1 MGLNTKTIKDRIRE
15 EYLNIRNSIDPTYR
29 EEASVRICNEI
40 IKSGEYKNADTIL
53 MYSAINS
60 EVSLEPLFE
69 KVLSDKKIA
78 AFPKCYPDRV
88 LKFFEVT
95 GKDDF
100 ALGKYSISEPNE
112 GCREITDFGKAL
124 CLIPALAAGLD
135 GTRVGYGGGYYDKF
149 LVSHK
154 SIIRMCVCFDAQVSY
169 KKLPS
174 GMFDEKFSRLV
185 TERRRVFL

>member
-1 MGLNTKTIKDRIRE
+1 MEKSKVYFTDLNVAFGDDLTKK
-15 EYLNIRNSIDPTYR
+15 
-29 EEASVRICNEI
+29 
-40 IKSGEYKNADTIL
+40 
-53 MYSAINS
+53 
-60 EVSLEPLFE
+60 
-69 KVLSDKKIA
+69 
-78 AFPKCYPDRV
+78 
-88 LKFFEVT
+88 LK
-95 GKDDF
+95 
-100 ALGKYSISEPNE
+100 
-112 GCREITDFGKAL
+112 R
-124 CLIPALAAGLD
+124 LILAAGLD